1 MRPPCVG
8 LIVIELLALN
18 VVNLSEIVLH
28 PDPQA
33 LRILD
38 GIPKLRELV
47 VCGKW
52 WPRCMLSSTNQL
64 SYNDWWDTGSQ

>member
-33 LRILD
+33 LRIRD
-38 GIPKLRELV
+38 GNPKLRELMTPSCIINFRTEV
-47 VCGKW
+47 EIK
-52 WPRCMLSSTNQL
+52 
-64 SYNDWWDTGSQ
+64 